1 MIKDCSYKFDIIF
14 LLTIF
19 TLSIFLFYPDGFNFE
34 MFYGPGDETTYK
46 SLAIRL
52 VEEQIYAENFD
63 NLRSWRPPGYPFYL
77 SIFYFFF
84 GEFGFKIV
92 PYVNFSLYIF
102 SFYLIFITTNF
113 FFSKKIS
120 FYIVLIIYLLHFNK
134 FNSVLVINYSEVL
147 FFFLVSLFLFLI
159 VKSYFLKK
167 NIYLI
172 LSFFVLSLSYM
183 VRGPTLPLGII
194 ILFLLFLLKNDLT
207 RKHLTFCFI
216 LFLIPC
222 CIWMV
227 RNYYI
232 LGFGPHLYT
241 ANYILIYYGLFD
253 VLDANKIDE
262 MVRGLDDLGKVQALK
277 PMIIEKISDNYFE
290 FISHYLKKILK
301 HFYYHNTYIFSSLLV
316 IFSFYG
322 FFFKRKTFLILI
334 KERFLK
340 IFLIGL
346 LISLIFIMISSMAQ
360 FSWRY
365 SLIPSSFKLLFE
377 LSLITYFIKFKS
389 YVFFKKI

>member
-1 MIKDCSYKFDIIF
+1 MIKDYSYKFDIIF
-14 LLTIF
+14 LLIIF

-34 MFYGPGDETTYK
+34 MFYGSGDETTYK
-46 SLAIRL
+46 NLAIRL

-92 PYVNFSLYIF
+92 PYINFSLYII
-102 SFYLIFITTNF
+102 SFYLIFITTNL

-159 VKSYFLKK
+159 LKSYLLKK

-194 ILFLLFLLKNDLT
+194 VLFLLFLLKNDLT
-207 RKHLTFCFI
+207 RKYLTFCFI

-222 CIWMV
+222 FIWMV

-262 MVRGLDDLGKVQALK
+262 MVRGLDDLGKVEALK
-277 PMIIEKISDNYFE
+277 PMIIEKISNNYFE

-301 HFYYHNTYIFSSLLV
+301 HIYYHNTYIFSSLLV

-322 FFFKRKTFLILI
+322 FFLKRKTFLILI
-334 KERFLK
+334 KERFVK

-377 LSLITYFIKFKS
+377 LSLITYFIKYKS